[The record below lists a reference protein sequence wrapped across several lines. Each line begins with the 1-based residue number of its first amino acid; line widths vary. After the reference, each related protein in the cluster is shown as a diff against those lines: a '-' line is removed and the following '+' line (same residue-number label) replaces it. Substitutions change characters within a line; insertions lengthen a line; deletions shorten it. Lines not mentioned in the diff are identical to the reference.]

1 MILNGRSV
9 NLSRVTVDDLDFISE
24 LECNKDIWVYEEY
37 VESDR
42 ATVRADYLEKMDSD
56 TGYDFVV
63 TADIDGKHERI
74 GLAQIWSYVDHRN
87 SWELGFAILPSY
99 QRQGYGAEATKLL
112 LDFAFR
118 QLQAH
123 KVVGMCHCH
132 NLKSVKLMERAGM
145 RREGI
150 FQEEL
155 LLDGQWHDQYFYSI
169 LDKEY
174 IKKYAMELD

>member
-1 MILNGRSV
+1 MILYGNRV
-9 NLSRVTVDDLDFISE
+9 NLSKVTVDDLDFISD
-24 LECNKDIWVYEEY
+24 LECNKKIWVYEES

-42 ATVRADYLEKMDSD
+42 EAVRENYLEKMDSESY
-56 TGYDFVV
+56 YDFLV
-63 TADIDGKHERI
+63 TSEIEGKTEPI

-87 SWELGFAILPSY
+87 SWELGFAVLPPY
-99 QRQGYGAEATKLL
+99 QGQGYGAEATKLL
-112 LDFAFR
+112 LDFAFE
-118 QLQAH
+118 QLEAH
-123 KVVGMCHCH
+123 KVVGMCHCL
-132 NLKSVKLMERAGM
+132 NLNSVKLMERAGM

-174 IKKYAMELD
+174 RKIYSGA